1 MAKKIAVLVRDRQEE
16 ALRMA
21 VGITLMDDVIDVY
34 VLDRKVEGT
43 EQNMLNLET
52 MKDLDMNLYTNYKGN
67 EDMTYLSTEEIAKRL
82 LEYDTILPY

>member
-16 ALRMA
+16 AMRMA